1 MAMRSID
8 VLLRSVSIEAEGTSE
23 MSIHVL
29 ELEPGGDHQDLCLVE
44 QLGDLLSGALRPLVL
59 GGHPGLGR
67 LFDDLLPDEVHAPVQ
82 RRDGGGT
89 RGPLRRLRLQLGE
102 QLFERLHGRRL
113 WQLIN
118 RSRRTTPSVGTWL
131 RLAGMVSRNTLAAL
145 SSAAVL
151 VTALTGCAPADEKN
165 SSSGV
170 SATASG
176 SACAPGALDTQ
187 TAGKLTIGTDNPAYE
202 PWFSDNKPANGKG
215 FESAVAYQVAE
226 RLGYPAANVVWTSV
240 TFNNAIAPGP
250 KTFDFD
256 INQFSITPERR
267 KAVDFSSPYYLVR
280 QTVITTEGSKIAGA
294 KSIVDL
300 KGAKLGSQV
309 GTTSYQAINELIKP
323 DAKAQ
328 VFNNNDDA
336 KAALENRQIDG
347 IVVDLPTAFYMTSAE
362 LDK

>member
-1 MAMRSID
+1 
-8 VLLRSVSIEAEGTSE
+8 
-23 MSIHVL
+23 
-29 ELEPGGDHQDLCLVE
+29 
-44 QLGDLLSGALRPLVL
+44 
-59 GGHPGLGR
+59 
-67 LFDDLLPDEVHAPVQ
+67 
-82 RRDGGGT
+82 
-89 RGPLRRLRLQLGE
+89 
-102 QLFERLHGRRL
+102 
-113 WQLIN
+113 
-118 RSRRTTPSVGTWL
+118 
-131 RLAGMVSRNTLAAL
+131 MVSRSTLAAL
-145 SSAAVL
+145 SSAAAL
-151 VTALTGCAPADEKN
+151 LTALAGCAPADDNN
-165 SSSGV
+165 SPSAGA

-176 SACAPGALDTQ
+176 LACPPGALGTR

-226 RLGYPAANVVWTSV
+226 RLGYPAQNVVWTSV

-280 QTVITTEGSKIAGA
+280 QAVITTEGSKIDGA
-294 KSIVDL
+294 KTLAEL
-300 KGAKLGSQV
+300 KSAKLGAQV

-336 KAALENRQIDG
+336 KAALENGQVDG
-347 IVVDLPTAFYMTSAE
+347 IVVDLPTAFYMTAAE
-362 LDK
+362 LDKGVIVGQLPQVGVPERFGLVLDLDSPLTACVSQAVDQLRQDGTLAVLEKQWLAGTDGAPELS